1 MKNINKS
8 HRKTFHTLYLILLS
22 LFILGCKN
30 KYEPEAAFIKVYH
43 DEDINTN
50 YYPLGIQETNDGGY
64 IVLSAKNGWNIHILK
79 TDPEGNMLWEQQI
92 SSKYVNAVP
101 NLIKRNGKIY
111 FVCMD
116 AVGLFTYIMEI
127 NENSKE
133 VIEFNKFESILY
145 PLYVFD
151 NNSEVYI
158 QHYNRMSYET
168 GIVELSAGMDEIQ
181 NSGSAQIFTDV
192 EDKIVDHINYTG
204 KRFPFFIRVTPE
216 KNHLIFN
223 GFNNYSFSAVFMNT
237 NLGFS
242 GVYSGAAFDG
252 GLNAILPL
260 GSNKFSLA
268 RFSFSNMFYNAHATL
283 DPSTIDI
290 AESIPAQVQTELN
303 PQHPVLIKKIEI
315 NGQSYITYLASTKS
329 NHLLLSFFKP
339 GSSEP
344 AAIQYVGESTPL
356 IACDFGKT
364 NDGGLM
370 ILTRVTVMGSFDR
383 IATVKL
389 SEQEL
394 EKLVE

>member
-133 VIEFNKFESILY
+133 VIEFNKFEQIYY
-145 PLYVFD
+145 PMYVFD
-151 NNSEVYI
+151 NKTEVYI
-158 QHYNRMSYET
+158 QNYNRMTYET
-168 GIVELSAGMDEIQ
+168 GIVKLSANLDEIQ
-181 NSGSAQIFTDV
+181 NWGSVQIFTDV

-204 KRFPFFIRVTPE
+204 KRFPFFINVTPE
-216 KNHLIFN
+216 NNHVLFS
-223 GFNNYSFSAVFMNT
+223 GFNNYSFSTVFMNS
-237 NLGFS
+237 NLDFS
-242 GVYSGAAFDG
+242 GVYNGAAFDG
-252 GLNAILPL
+252 GLNAVLPL
-260 GSNKFSLA
+260 GGNKFSLA

-290 AESIPAQVQTELN
+290 AESIPAQTQPELD
-303 PQHPVLIKKIEI
+303 PQRPVLIKKIEI
-315 NGQSYITYLASTKS
+315 SETNYVAYLATTKS
-329 NHLLLSFFKP
+329 NHLLLSLYEP
-339 GSSEP
+339 GSSQP
-344 AAIQYVGESTPL
+344 KAIKYLGESVPL
-356 IACDFGKT
+356 LACDFDKT
-364 NDGGLM
+364 KDGGLM
-370 ILTRVTVMGSFDR
+370 ILTRVTVMGSFNR
-383 IATVKL
+383 IATIKL
-389 SEQEL
+389 NEEEL
-394 EKLVE
+394 EKLIE

>member
-151 NNSEVYI
+151 NKTEVYI
-158 QHYNRMSYET
+158 QNYNRMTYET
-168 GIVELSAGMDEIQ
+168 GIVKLSANLDEIQ
-181 NSGSAQIFTDV
+181 NWGSVQIFTDV

-204 KRFPFFIRVTPE
+204 KRFPFFINVTPE
-216 KNHLIFN
+216 NNHVLFS
-223 GFNNYSFSAVFMNT
+223 GFNNYSFSTVFMNS
-237 NLGFS
+237 NLDFS
-242 GVYSGAAFDG
+242 GVYNGAAFDG
-252 GLNAILPL
+252 GLNAVLPL
-260 GSNKFSLA
+260 GGNKFSLA

-290 AESIPAQVQTELN
+290 AESIPAQTQPELD
-303 PQHPVLIKKIEI
+303 PQRPVLIKKIEI
-315 NGQSYITYLASTKS
+315 SETNYVAYLATTKS
-329 NHLLLSFFKP
+329 NHLLLSLYEP
-339 GSSEP
+339 GSSQP
-344 AAIQYVGESTPL
+344 KAIKYLGESVPL
-356 IACDFGKT
+356 LACDFDKT
-364 NDGGLM
+364 KDGGLM
-370 ILTRVTVMGSFDR
+370 ILTRVTVIASFNR
-383 IATVKL
+383 IATIKL
-389 SEQEL
+389 NEEKL
-394 EKLVE
+394 EKLIE